1 MKIEHGVIIALL
13 LILIFLQA
21 KSGYGSQDP
30 TSIPGASGGFYD
42 RKAPTA

>member
-1 MKIEHGVIIALL
+1 MKIEHGIIIALL

-30 TSIPGASGGFYD
+30 ASVAGVSGGFYD